1 MPSPYSLEGCV
12 AVVTGGS
19 GILGSAFSRALA
31 SAGAAVGALAR
42 TNDAV
47 ASTVDATAGE
57 SGEAFGLPAEVLERS
72 QADRARET
80 VLERYGRVDILVNAA
95 GGNVPEATLVEGEP
109 FFDLP
114 LEALRQVVD
123 LNLFGTVLP
132 CQTLGAAMTPPGDAD
147 TASRS
152 IVNVS
157 SLAAQRTLT
166 RVAGYAAVKE
176 AVESFTRWLAV
187 DCARLYGDRL
197 RVNAIA
203 PGFFAADQ
211 NRALLH
217 GFGAFSGV

>member
-114 LEALRQVVD
+114 LEAL
-123 LNLFGTVLP
+123 
-132 CQTLGAAMTPPGDAD
+132 TPPGDAD